1 MSNRHRDVLQY
12 KILTMT
18 STEKHH
24 LQSHGPRRR
33 SSALRFFTS
42 GSPPK
47 HEGHA
52 PSQKDWE
59 AQYLNN
65 LRTQRPSRPGGSR
78 PLPSRAAGMTPEPY
92 ARAASALSFSPGDS
106 LQQASIPKPALQE
119 RAASAL
125 SNRCAPSDMPNM
137 DIDQLPT
144 SRPLTQPAHKRRFTR
159 DFSTSTSATVS
170 EPNVKPP
177 FAYRESGMRWMEKQ
191 EARSLREAL
200 EHIDLCGEAK
210 PHAVGQG
217 DVSRTVGQGRN
228 MTLPHKD
235 YNEHLKKGAHARSQS
250 HQWYEKASTATDH
263 SSEPRSASGQSSGSS
278 GNDNASEETAAT
290 SISSGPVENIGRGQ
304 HDKANVHIKWD
315 SPGKKA
321 YTSLAFEASF
331 AKRGRR
337 RSSLA
342 AKARRATSGPF
353 SNPDDKIYEEGDG
366 SGPDGKAN
374 PEKSSRIPVPLMSKP
389 RGSVSNVFPVRQPSN
404 NPTMNKPSWMNR
416 SEIHRNPPSQSRD
429 PSYVN
434 KSLPPAP
441 FATQQEPAESGPAE
455 KSEVKDKEIRSDEL
469 RAATSMRFHDR
480 SPNLP
485 SPAFISD
492 KPGRHIVSFNKD
504 WRPKPQNEEVEASA
518 RPAAEDHRRSPF
530 KPPMP
535 SSTASAPVIPT
546 INISDAPSITV
557 DSSPGKPEIPSI
569 SVSTDAIPTI
579 SLPDD
584 GPKSR
589 PLPATGAKARPAQR
603 PLPHHSATTPSQ
615 GLNHQ
620 WNSASQRGCAQCA
633 ACALPIAGRIVSAA
647 SQRFHPHCFTCHH
660 CAEPLECVAFYPEP
674 EGKRAE
680 RLERIQAR
688 LNGEDLP
695 EDKAGETAVD
705 DGDDSL
711 RFFCH
716 LDYHELYSPRCR
728 SCKTPIEKEV
738 VLACGGSWHVG
749 HFFCAECGDPFDAQ
763 TPFVEKDG
771 YAWCIKCH
779 AGRFSGKC
787 KGCRK
792 PVVEQG
798 ISALGAEWHEA
809 CFVCIVSTCS
819 VCANLILELTKPS

>member
-1 MSNRHRDVLQY
+1 M
-12 KILTMT
+12 
-18 STEKHH
+18 
-24 LQSHGPRRR
+24 
-33 SSALRFFTS
+33 
-42 GSPPK
+42 
-47 HEGHA
+47 
-52 PSQKDWE
+52 
-59 AQYLNN
+59 NN

-78 PLPSRAAGMTPEPY
+78 PLPSKAAGMTPEPY
-92 ARAASALSFSPGDS
+92 ARAASALSFSPRDS
-106 LQQASIPKPALQE
+106 LQRASIPKPALQE

-125 SNRCAPSDMPNM
+125 SNRSAPSDMPSI

-170 EPNVKPP
+170 EPTVKPP

-200 EHIDLCGEAK
+200 EHMDGR
-210 PHAVGQG
+210 G
-217 DVSRTVGQGRN
+217 DASATLRQGRDV
-228 MTLPHKD
+228 TLPHKD
-235 YNEHLKKGAHARSQS
+235 YKEHLKKGAHARSQS
-250 HQWYEKASTATDH
+250 HQWCERASTATDH
-263 SSEPRSASGQSSGSS
+263 SSEPRSASGQSFGSS
-278 GNDNASEETAAT
+278 GNEHASEETAA
-290 SISSGPVENIGRGQ
+290 SSASMEPVENNEQRQ

-315 SPGKKA
+315 SPAKKA

-366 SGPDGKAN
+366 LGQDGKAI
-374 PEKSSRIPVPLMSKP
+374 PEKSSRIPVPLLSKP
-389 RGSVSNVFPVRQPSN
+389 RGSVSNVLPIRQPSN
-404 NPTMNKPSWMNR
+404 GLAMNKPSWMSR

-441 FATQQEPAESGPAE
+441 LATHQEPAEGGPAE
-455 KSEVKDKEIRSDEL
+455 TSHIKEKEIRSDEL

-480 SPNLP
+480 SPKLP
-485 SPAFISD
+485 SPAFVSN

-504 WRPKPQNEEVEASA
+504 WRPQPRDEEGEVSAKPA
-518 RPAAEDHRRSPF
+518 PEDHRRSQF
-530 KPPMP
+530 KPSMP
-535 SSTASAPVIPT
+535 LSTASAPLIPPM
-546 INISDAPSITV
+546 NISDAPSIAV
-557 DSSPGKPEIPSI
+557 NSPPGEPDVPSI
-569 SVSTDAIPTI
+569 SVSSDATPTI
-579 SLPDD
+579 SLPDA

-589 PLPATGAKARPAQR
+589 PLPATRASPQPAQR
-603 PLPHHSATTPSQ
+603 PLPHHSASTPIQ
-615 GLNHQ
+615 GLDDE
-620 WNSASQRGCAQCA
+620 WNPVSQRGCAQCA

-688 LNGEDLP
+688 LNGDDLP
-695 EDKAGETAVD
+695 EDKAGETAVE

-771 YAWCIKCH
+771 YAWCVKCH

-798 ISALGAEWHEA
+798 ISALGAEWHEQ
-809 CFVCIVSTCS
+809 CFVCVVSASS
-819 VCANLILELTKPS
+819 V

>member
-1 MSNRHRDVLQY
+1 
-12 KILTMT
+12 MT

-24 LQSHGPRRR
+24 LESHGPRRR

-47 HEGHA
+47 HDNHA

-78 PLPSRAAGMTPEPY
+78 PLPSKAARVTPEPY
-92 ARAASALSFSPGDS
+92 ARAASALSYGPADS
-106 LQQASIPKPALQE
+106 LQQASMPKPALQE

-125 SNRCAPSDMPNM
+125 SNRRAQYDVPSM
-137 DIDQLPT
+137 DLSQSPT
-144 SRPLTQPAHKRRFTR
+144 SRPLAQPAHNRLSTR
-159 DFSTSTSATVS
+159 DFSASTSATVS
-170 EPNVKPP
+170 ESTVKPP
-177 FAYRESGMRWMEKQ
+177 FAYRESGMRWIEKQ
-191 EARSLREAL
+191 EAKSLREAL
-200 EHIDLCGEAK
+200 EHMDMAGEAK
-210 PHAVGQG
+210 THAVVR
-217 DVSRTVGQGRN
+217 DEASSNLGQGRDI
-228 MTLPHKD
+228 TLPHKD
-235 YNEHLKKGAHARSQS
+235 YKEHLKKGAHARSQS
-250 HQWYEKASTATDH
+250 HQCCQKASSATDH
-263 SSEPRSASGQSSGSS
+263 AFDPRSASGQSSASS
-278 GNDNASEETAAT
+278 GNENASDETAAT
-290 SISSGPVENIGRGQ
+290 SASWGPVENFKEGQ

-315 SPGKKA
+315 SPAKKA
-321 YTSLAFEASF
+321 YTNLAFEASF

-353 SNPDDKIYEEGDG
+353 NNPDDKIYEEGDG
-366 SGPDGKAN
+366 FGQDGKAN
-374 PEKSSRIPVPLMSKP
+374 PEKSSKIPVPLMSKP

-404 NPTMNKPSWMNR
+404 DLQMTKPSWMSR

-434 KSLPPAP
+434 NPLPAAP
-441 FATQQEPAESGPAE
+441 LATQQEPAERGHAE
-455 KSEVKDKEIRSDEL
+455 KSQVKDQEVRSEEL

-480 SPNLP
+480 SPKLP
-485 SPAFISD
+485 SPAFVSD

-504 WRPKPQNEEVEASA
+504 WRPKPDEEVEASA
-518 RPAAEDHRRSPF
+518 RPAAEDHRKSLF
-530 KPPMP
+530 KPAMP
-535 SSTASAPVIPT
+535 RSTASAPVIPT
-546 INISDAPSITV
+546 INISNVPSI
-557 DSSPGKPEIPSI
+557 SMESPPGKPDIPSI
-569 SVSTDAIPTI
+569 SVSADATPMV
-579 SLPDD
+579 SLPDE

-589 PLPATGAKARPAQR
+589 RVPATGASPQPAQR

-615 GLNHQ
+615 GFHHQ
-620 WNSASQRGCAQCA
+620 WNSVSQRGCAQCA

-674 EGKRAE
+674 EAKRAE

-688 LNGEDLP
+688 LYGDDLS

-749 HFFCAECGDPFDAQ
+749 HFFCAECGDPFDAE

-771 YAWCIKCH
+771 YAWCVRCH

-792 PVVEQG
+792 AVVEQG
-798 ISALGAEWHEA
+798 IFALGAEWHEG
-809 CFVCIVSTCS
+809 CFVCVVSTCS
-819 VCANLILELTKPS
+819 I